1 MSRLAHRTAAL
12 AGLTALVSSL
22 SFAGTIAPAQASEPV
37 ASRAATCLDP
47 ADLGAG
53 TGDAAAA
60 RGGRSG
66 SDHRELSAQERAAI
80 EKRTK
85 EILADKRKP
94 GGGGT
99 TPTAGGGVPV
109 YVHVMADANGNGN
122 VTDTQITQQIAE
134 LNQDFAGGESTS
146 AANTGFTF
154 SLAGVDRYYNTQWHQ
169 DKSSTTYRSQT
180 RLGGKNAL
188 NIWLVDFAY
197 LGIATFPWDYARNPG
212 IDGIRVQLHLAARW
226 LGHQLQPGQDRLA
239 RGRPLVRALPHVPG
253 RLHDHER
260 RGERH
265 PRAEQRHQR
274 LPRGPR
280 LLLAGRARPDPQLHG
295 LQLRP
300 LLQPVHPEPGHPDA
314 ADVLRVPLLTP
325 DTRGGLR
332 TARDTGGPSSRGPS
346 RRADPPHARC
356 EHLEWGGSSRARAQS
371 SGTPG
376 NSSGCRRR

>member
-12 AGLTALVSSL
+12 AGLTALLSGL

-66 SDHRELSAQERAAI
+66 ADHRELSAKERAAI
-80 EKRTK
+80 ERRTK

-122 VTDTQITQQIAE
+122 VTDSQITQQIAE

-169 DKSSTTYRSQT
+169 DKSSSTYRSQT

-212 IDGIRVQLHLAARW
+212 IDGIRVNYTS
-226 LGHQLQPGQDRLA
+226 
-239 RGRPLVRALPHVPG
+239 LP
-253 RLHDHER
+253 
-260 RGERH
+260 
-265 PRAEQRHQR
+265 
-274 LPRGPR
+274 
-280 LLLAGRARPDPQLHG
+280 
-295 LQLRP
+295 
-300 LLQPVHPEPGHPDA
+300 
-314 ADVLRVPLLTP
+314 
-325 DTRGGLR
+325 
-332 TARDTGGPSSRGPS
+332 
-346 RRADPPHARC
+346 
-356 EHLEWGGSSRARAQS
+356 GGSATNYNQGKTASHEAGHWFGLYHTFQGGCTTTNDEVSDTPAQS
-371 SGTPG
+371 SATNGCPEGRDSCSLAGLDPIHNYMDYSYDPCYNQFTP
-376 NSSGCRRR
+376 NQATRTQQMFSAYRS